1 MEIQITNINPT
12 KDRKLKEINFQ
23 KEIEKII
30 KELAHKKK
38 ALNPGGFIGNR

>member
-30 KELAHKKK
+30 KELAHKK
-38 ALNPGGFIGNR
+38 RH